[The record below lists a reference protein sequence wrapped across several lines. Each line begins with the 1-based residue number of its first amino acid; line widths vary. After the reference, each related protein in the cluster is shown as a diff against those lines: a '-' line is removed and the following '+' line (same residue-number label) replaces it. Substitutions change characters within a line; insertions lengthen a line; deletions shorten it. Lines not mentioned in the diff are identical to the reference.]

1 MKQVP
6 QLPWYLLENVHS
18 DTNMSI
24 RQIASDLYK
33 ISKEIEVLEEKLKST
48 SLTEKAKLETK
59 IAELKQQKDELRRR
73 LDGMKETPPPI

>member
-1 MKQVP
+1 
-6 QLPWYLLENVHS
+6 
-18 DTNMSI
+18 MSI

-33 ISKEIEVLEEKLKST
+33 ISKEIEALEERLET
-48 SLTEKAKLETK
+48 APLTEKDKLEIK

>member
-1 MKQVP
+1 
-6 QLPWYLLENVHS
+6 
-18 DTNMSI
+18 MSI

-33 ISKEIEVLEEKLKST
+33 ISKEIEVLEERLKST

-59 IAELKQQKDELRRR
+59 IAELKQQKNELRRR